1 MYTSFRGLR
10 TSITEFPTC
19 ICIFLDGA
27 GVVTVAKSR
36 DELLPA
42 KNGIE
47 PSADASSV
55 SMEIVR
61 NNGGISF
68 SSSDSIELL
77 RPSAPVCCLTNTKKY
92 TITEVKEVYKH
103 MNMHQCSTAEPPYL
117 QLQASQFCLFAVTR
131 VRARAHVCQCVS
143 LSGYLL

>member
-1 MYTSFRGLR
+1 MYTNFRVLR
-10 TSITEFPTC
+10 TSITEFRTC
-19 ICIFLDGA
+19 ISIFLDGA
-27 GVVTVAKSR
+27 GVVTVANSR
-36 DELLPA
+36 DELLPT

-61 NNGGISF
+61 NNGGISV

-92 TITEVKEVYKH
+92 TIKKVKEVYKH
-103 MNMHQCSTAEPPYL
+103 MNMHQFSTAEPPCL
-117 QLQASQFCLFAVTR
+117 QIQASQFCLFAFTL
-131 VRARAHVCQCVS
+131 VRATAHTGQCVS
-143 LSGYLL
+143 ISSYLL

>member
-1 MYTSFRGLR
+1 MYTNFRVLC
-10 TSITEFPTC
+10 TSITEFSTC
-19 ICIFLDGA
+19 ISIFLHGA
-27 GVVTVAKSR
+27 GVVTVANSR

-61 NNGGISF
+61 NNGGISV

-77 RPSAPVCCLTNTKKY
+77 RPSAPVCCLTSTKKY
-92 TITEVKEVYKH
+92 TIKKVKEVYKY
-103 MNMHQCSTAEPPYL
+103 MNMHQCSTAEPPCL
-117 QLQASQFCLFAVTR
+117 QIRASQFCLFAVTL
-131 VRARAHVCQCVS
+131 VTATAHIGPCVS
-143 LSGYLL
+143 ISSCLL

>member
-1 MYTSFRGLR
+1 MYTNFRVLH

-19 ICIFLDGA
+19 ICIFLHGA
-27 GVVTVAKSR
+27 GVVTVANSR
-36 DELLPA
+36 DELLPT

-61 NNGGISF
+61 NNGGISV

-77 RPSAPVCCLTNTKKY
+77 RPSAPVCCLTNNKKY
-92 TITEVKEVYKH
+92 TIKKVKEVYKH
-103 MNMHQCSTAEPPYL
+103 MTMHQCSTAEPPCL
-117 QLQASQFCLFAVTR
+117 QLQASQFSLFAVTL
-131 VRARAHVCQCVS
+131 VTARAHIGPCVS
-143 LSGYLL
+143 NSSYIL